1 MSLTWEEENKLREA
15 EELRKIKRI
24 ITGIMAGIVGLTL
37 LIAVFGSFTTIDAGQ
52 VGVVKRF
59 GEVTG
64 RVMSP
69 GFNLKTPF
77 VEGVVRYNTKKL
89 TYETTSEEKQKG
101 SDADYKDYP
110 VDTNTSDGQQV
121 NVYYTV
127 RFSVDPTKANWVA
140 QNIGD
145 EEALVEKIVKTESR
159 VVMRNIPREFEASQ
173 IYTGSIQEVQ
183 KRAFD
188 ALNTVFSDNGLVLDS
203 VGIREIK
210 FSQEYISAIEAKQIE
225 AVRVET
231 EKNRAESAKFEKERK
246 ITQAEATAEEQRL
259 LRETLSAEVLQNKFY
274 EKWDGKLPNV
284 ITGDSDLLLNI
295 GQ

>member
-1 MSLTWEEENKLREA
+1 MEKRYISDEERAVMAVKKGL
-15 EELRKIKRI
+15 KI
-24 ITGIMAGIVGLTL
+24 GVPL
-37 LIAVFGSFTTIDAGQ
+37 LIVIVLLLGSFTTIDAGQ

-69 GFNLKTPF
+69 GFNFKTPM
-77 VEGVVRYNTKKL
+77 VEGVIRYNTKKL
-89 TYETTSEEKQKG
+89 TYETTSDVKQKE
-101 SDADYKDYP
+101 SQADYLDYP

-121 NVYYTV
+121 DIYYTI

-159 VVMRNIPREFEASQ
+159 VVMRNIPREFEANEL
-173 IYTGSIQEVQ
+173 YTGSIQEVQ
-183 KRAFD
+183 NRAFES
-188 ALNTVFSDNGLVLDS
+188 LNSVFTDNGLVLDS
-203 VGIREIK
+203 VGVREIK
-210 FSQEYISAIEAKQIE
+210 FSEEYVKAIEGKQIE

-231 EKNRAESAKFEKERK
+231 EKNRAESAKFEKERT
-246 ITQAEATAEEQRL
+246 ITQAEAEAEKQRL
-259 LRETLSAEVLQNKFY
+259 LQQSLSSEVLQNKFY
-274 EKWDGKLPNV
+274 EKWDGRLPNV

>member
-1 MSLTWEEENKLREA
+1 MQENTRYISDEEKA
-15 EELRKIKRI
+15 VMAIKKILKV
-24 ITGIMAGIVGLTL
+24 AVPVVFVLIVL
-37 LIAVFGSFTTIDAGQ
+37 LSSMTTVDAGQ

-59 GEVTG
+59 GQVTG
-64 RVMSP
+64 RVLSP
-69 GFNLKTPF
+69 GLSFKTPF
-77 VEGVVRYNTKKL
+77 AEGVSKYNTKKL
-89 TYETTSEEKQKG
+89 TYETTSEVKQ
-101 SDADYKDYP
+101 SESQADYLDYP

-121 NVYYTV
+121 DIYYTI

-145 EEALVEKIVKTESR
+145 EESLVEKIVKTESR
-159 VVMRNIPREFEASQ
+159 VVMRNIPREFEANEL
-173 IYTGSIQEVQ
+173 YTGSVQEVQ
-183 KRAFD
+183 NRAFE
-188 ALNTVFSDNGLVLDS
+188 ALNHVFIDNGLVLDS

-210 FSQEYISAIEAKQIE
+210 FSEEYINAIEAKQIE

-231 EKNRAESAKFEKERK
+231 EKNRAESAKFEKERT
-246 ITQAEATAEEQRL
+246 ITQAEAEAEKQRL
-259 LRETLSAEVLQNKFY
+259 LQESLSSEVLQNKFY